1 LTAEGDKVCPFR
13 WRAFLFKTK
22 MNKPPKLATL
32 RALALKRKYRETEGF
47 LDDVKPIELEL
58 AEDVV
63 KTIKRVARQIQR
75 ASGVSFQ
82 TAVDTIFED
91 LIARHAAELREKGIL
106 P

>member
-1 LTAEGDKVCPFR
+1 
-13 WRAFLFKTK
+13 

-32 RALALKRKYRETEGF
+32 QALALKRKYLETEGF
-47 LDDVKPIELEL
+47 LDDSEPIKLEL

-63 KTIKRVARQIQR
+63 KIIKRVARQIQR
-75 ASGVSFQ
+75 TSGVSFQ

-91 LIARHAAELREKGIL
+91 AITSHAAELRAKGIL